1 MSWKVSATIQSTGLP
16 LLLKRA
22 WKNDAIVFSD
32 EELVL
37 AAFIAVLVKARRCAS
52 LVCDSGRTLLYRTAK
67 LIDESGLIGFN
78 MPFCAI
84 YESRIQ
90 STHQLHEWQFRGCT
104 VLVVRGHQSRLPD
117 LR

>member
-52 LVCDSGRTLLYRTAK
+52 LVCDSGRTLLYPSCAENPAVQGGDVERG
-67 LIDESGLIGFN
+67 EQIGR
-78 MPFCAI
+78 A
-84 YESRIQ
+84 
-90 STHQLHEWQFRGCT
+90 H
-104 VLVVRGHQSRLPD
+104 V
-117 LR
+117 